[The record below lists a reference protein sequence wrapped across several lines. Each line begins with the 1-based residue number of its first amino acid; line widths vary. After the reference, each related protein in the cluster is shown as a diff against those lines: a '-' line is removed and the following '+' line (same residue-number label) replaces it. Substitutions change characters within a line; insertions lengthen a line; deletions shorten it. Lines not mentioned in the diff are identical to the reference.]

1 MISRLFIALD
11 IPNDEIYKLID
22 LRDEIYGVPND
33 LRWEDVTKMHITLKF
48 LGDVGENISE
58 LLMRRL
64 EEVEFEKIS
73 AKFNKFSFFKKNGSL
88 KILFAN
94 LLENKKIIELFN
106 LIEEECGLLGF
117 EKETRKFYPHLTLL
131 RIKDNENI
139 ERLLKFNN
147 YQIKNTEFNI
157 NSFSVIKSELL
168 RTGSEYTIVKR
179 FNLL

>member
-11 IPNDEIYKLID
+11 IPDDEIYKLND
-22 LRDEIYGVPND
+22 LRDEIYGTPND
-33 LRWEDVTKMHITLKF
+33 LRWEDVSKMHITLKF
-48 LGDVGENISE
+48 LGDVGENITE
-58 LLMRRL
+58 LLIRRL
-64 EEVEFEKIS
+64 EDIEFEKIS

-94 LLENKKIIELFN
+94 LAENKRIMELYK

-117 EKETRKFYPHLTLL
+117 EGETRKFYPHLTML
-131 RIKDNENI
+131 RIKENENI

-147 YQIKNTEFNI
+147 YQINNSEFNI
-157 NSFSVIKSELL
+157 SSFSVIKSELL

>member
-11 IPNDEIYKLID
+11 LPTDEIYKLTE
-22 LRDEIYGVPND
+22 LRDEIYGTPSD
-33 LRWEDVTKMHITLKF
+33 LRWEDSTKLHITIKF
-48 LGDVGENISE
+48 LGDVGENITE
-58 LLMRRL
+58 LLLRRL
-64 EEVEFEKIS
+64 EEIEFEKIS

-94 LLENKKIIELFN
+94 FEENKKIVELYN
-106 LIEEECGLLGF
+106 IIEEECELLGF
-117 EKETRKFYPHLTLL
+117 ERETRKFYPHLTLL
-131 RIKDNENI
+131 RIKDDEDV
-139 ERLLKFNN
+139 ERLLKFSNS
-147 YQIKNTEFNI
+147 QIKNSEFNI

>member
-11 IPNDEIYKLID
+11 IPTDEIYKLTD
-22 LRDEIYGVPND
+22 LRDEIYGTSND
-33 LRWEDVTKMHITLKF
+33 LRWEDVSKMHITLKF

-58 LLMRRL
+58 LLIRRL
-64 EEVEFEKIS
+64 EEIKFEKIS

-88 KILFAN
+88 KILFAD
-94 LLENKKIIELFN
+94 LKENKKIVELYKI
-106 LIEEECGLLGF
+106 LEEECGLLGF
-117 EKETRKFYPHLTLL
+117 ERETRKFYPHLTLL
-131 RIKDNENI
+131 RIKDNDEV
-139 ERLLKFNN
+139 ERLLKYNN
-147 YQIKNTEFNI
+147 YQIKNSEFNI